1 MEKEKP
7 KYIYLLQTHYPR
19 AKWTVNGREYED
31 IVWEDES
38 PKPTKEYLD
47 VLALKDSRID
57 ERVEKQRQFLR
68 KSVSE
73 KESYLLLD
81 VYAEVEL
88 ASSSIEAIHAGY
100 RKKIK
105 DSMAELMELEII
117 KETARQ
123 EIDYFEE
130 LSNAELAQKEEAV
143 QYLKETNWL
152 NHREKDRGKPI
163 PESIY
168 IKRQAAYAI
177 VEKGEKVYENWDSL
191 QREELPSREERIEA
205 IKAGGERLKKIKAQ
219 VAATQ
224 ARYKKPRR
232 R

>member
-47 VLALKDSRID
+47 VLALKDSKID
-57 ERVEKQRQFLR
+57 ERVEKKRQFLR
-68 KSVSE
+68 KNVSE

-81 VYAEVEL
+81 ADTESERAL
-88 ASSSIEAIHAGY
+88 SSIEAIHAKH
-100 RKKIK
+100 RKQII
-105 DSMAELMELEII
+105 DELLELKRLEVI
-117 KETARQ
+117 KETSRQ

-130 LSNAELAQKEEAV
+130 LSDMELAQKEDAV
-143 QYLKETNWL
+143 QYLKDTDWIVIREYET
-152 NHREKDRGKPI
+152 GKEVL
-163 PESIY
+163 ESIK
-168 IKRQAAYAI
+168 IKRQAARSI

-191 QREELPSREERIEA
+191 QREELPPLEERIEA

-219 VAATQ
+219 VAAAQ